1 MFIYAKTEGGSL
13 LDISASTDTFPR
25 VSVVQEISD
34 AQGEI
39 SDAKPLVSDRQRPT
53 FDQVITARKFL
64 SYCTQI
70 QTYIIEAY
78 SQVVNG
84 RDGVENEREGA
95 IESAVVALED
105 NTEDATRFLTRIR
118 SETTAEEVSIVPAI
132 PAEDYTA
139 KVAQFDAEISGFE
152 ALSGFLE
159 SMREAIG
166 ELNDA
171 QRFDRVDRER
181 SARESAQ
188 RAVEDFERLSREI
201 QTFLDNLSESGA
213 SLRELTNSLIE
224 ISENKREL
232 ASEILEQN
240 S

>member
-1 MFIYAKTEGGSL
+1 
-13 LDISASTDTFPR
+13 
-25 VSVVQEISD
+25 
-34 AQGEI
+34 
-39 SDAKPLVSDRQRPT
+39 
-53 FDQVITARKFL
+53 
-64 SYCTQI
+64 
-70 QTYIIEAY
+70 
-78 SQVVNG
+78 
-84 RDGVENEREGA
+84 
-95 IESAVVALED
+95 
-105 NTEDATRFLTRIR
+105 
-118 SETTAEEVSIVPAI
+118 
-132 PAEDYTA
+132 
-139 KVAQFDAEISGFE
+139 
-152 ALSGFLE
+152 
-159 SMREAIG
+159 MREAIG